1 MEIPG
6 GPTKDE
12 IMAISLFKL
21 GLCPEDTFADI
32 GCGTGKISLAASYS
46 AQQVYAIDRR
56 EEAIAAAREHAEQA
70 GARNI
75 TFIHGDAVDFLAS
88 ADRIDCAF
96 VGGSGNLERVLRQLH
111 TRGTRSI
118 VINAVQ
124 IETVHKAISTLQT
137 LGIFKE
143 AIHVQVSRSSTIG
156 GGIMFRPINPVYI
169 ICGGSPC

>member
-12 IMAISLFKL
+12 VMAISLFKL
-21 GLCPEDTFADI
+21 GLCTGDTFADI
-32 GCGTGKISLAASYS
+32 GCGTGKISLAASSLAYR
-46 AQQVYAIDRR
+46 VYAIDRR
-56 EEAIAAAREHAEQA
+56 EEAIGAAREHAGQA

-96 VGGSGNLERVLRQLH
+96 VGGSGNLERVLRLLH
-111 TRGTRSI
+111 TKSTRSI

-124 IETVHKAISTLQT
+124 IETVQKAITTLQT

-143 AIHVQVSRSSTIG
+143 AVHVQVSRSSNIG